1 MEQDTDMTRHAIQE
15 EDPERETTTQT
26 KGGTGSLLSAIG
38 GVSGMVSLLMVALL
52 GGEIKRQVQV
62 DSHRLDVIESQGSPS
77 LQALTRS
84 LAAEIEARREQD
96 MATNK
101 RVDDNRTEVDQRISH
116 ISGLLEKIIDQT
128 TQLISLIKVQQQIS
142 RQP

>member
-1 MEQDTDMTRHAIQE
+1 M
-15 EDPERETTTQT
+15 
-26 KGGTGSLLSAIG
+26 LSAIG

-62 DSHRLDVIESQGSPS
+62 DSRRLDVIESQGSPS